1 MELKTHPPV
10 TVLFSSHRVNLHQLA
25 ALAGT
30 VVKELYSEALQ
41 NDVLVSGPVYWIY
54 HGMDGKPDT
63 IFTLEIAIPI
73 QGYFKSN
80 KFSIKSLPAFRAIA
94 HTHRGAWDELAGV
107 YGQLLQHIDSE
118 RIPINEECRELYI
131 NVDLQQPANNITEV
145 QMGVA

>member
-10 TVLFSSHRVNLHQLA
+10 TVLFSSHRVTLPQLA
-25 ALAGT
+25 TLAGT
-30 VVKELYSEALQ
+30 VVKELYTEALQ

-63 IFTLEIAIPI
+63 LFTLEIAIPI
-73 QGYFKSN
+73 QGYFKSG
-80 KFSIKSLPAFRAIA
+80 KFSIKSLPAFPAIA
-94 HTHRGAWDELAGV
+94 HTHQGSWDELAGV
-107 YGQLLQHIDSE
+107 YGKLLQQIDAE

-131 NVDLQQPANNITEV
+131 NVDFQQPANNITEV